1 MKMANEKDYQEKT
14 MKMKMYKQG
23 EVSEVSDTLMAN
35 ENPQAGMLKKYS
47 HGEFSDAGGKSSNAK
62 PDSWSTTKIKQGS
75 FNS

>member
-1 MKMANEKDYQEKT
+1 MSEIMKKIKHGEFSKVADGAPSKEKI
-14 MKMKMYKQG
+14 QG
-23 EVSEVSDTLMAN
+23 SMN
-35 ENPQAGMLKKYS
+35 KKYS